1 MNSNLLF
8 DEFEQL
14 FWQLAKKTEYQWKV
28 IYQETFPGSQSVIMY
43 FLEQRGPLKMSTLAD
58 TLHLTAGAV
67 TTASNKL
74 IERGFVSRTRD
85 QQDRRVVRL
94 EITDQG
100 RTVMNE
106 LQETGR
112 QMMDYTSRHVLDSD
126 IQRKNRIFIQ
136 CIHYVN
142 ELEKNG

>member
-1 MNSNLLF
+1 MNSNLFF

-14 FWQLAKKTEYQWKV
+14 FWQLAKKTEYQWKL

-43 FLEQRGPLKMSTLAD
+43 YLEQRGPLKMSVLAD

-74 IERGFVSRTRD
+74 IEQGYISRIRD

-94 EITDQG
+94 HITEEGQAI
-100 RTVMNE
+100 MYE

-112 QMMDYTSRHVLDSD
+112 QMMKKIFRHVSDSD
-126 IQRKNRIFIQ
+126 LQNMNRIFIQ
-136 CIHYVN
+136 SIQQLS
-142 ELEKNG
+142 ELEKKE

>member
-112 QMMDYTSRHVLDSD
+112 QMMKDTFHHVSDSD
-126 IQRKNRIFIQ
+126 LQKMNRIFIQ
-136 CIHYVN
+136 SIHQLN
-142 ELEKNG
+142 ELEKKE

>member
-43 FLEQRGPLKMSTLAD
+43 FLEQRGPLRMSTLAN

-74 IERGFVSRTRD
+74 IDRGFASTTRD
-85 QQDRRVVRL
+85 QQDRRVMQK
-94 EITDQG
+94 EITEQS
-100 RTVMNE
+100 RSVMNE
-106 LQETGR
+106 LQETGI
-112 QMMDYTSRHVLDSD
+112 QKMKDTFHPVTDSD
-126 IQRKNRIFIQ
+126 LLKMNRIFIQ
-136 CIHYVN
+136 IIHQLN
-142 ELEKNG
+142 ELEKKE